1 MIMEIVG
8 TMGAMGLTL
17 ALIGLY
23 GLVAYSVG
31 RRTREIGLRM
41 AVGASQSDILR
52 MVLRQG
58 LVLSLAGIGVGGVA
72 AIAVARLMAAGL
84 IGLGTPNPATYVLV
98 PMILLLVTLASCY
111 VPALRAS
118 RVDPMVAL
126 RYE

>member
-1 MIMEIVG
+1 MAPMVPTIPRMIMEIVG

-84 IGLGTPNPATYVLV
+84 IGLGTPNPATYE
-98 PMILLLVTLASCY
+98 IGRASC
-111 VPALRAS
+111 RE
-118 RVDPMVAL
+118 R
-126 RYE
+126 